1 MTHVATVVRRNDQL
15 SAAYDEVCQMAER
28 WARCAVSDTGN
39 WTNQNVVFTKALGD
53 MFPVAKLILKGALM
67 RDECRGAHFK
77 PEFAMPGLAATDP
90 VGKRREAE
98 EWCDR
103 FQANTNRWLKST
115 IATCGADGNPEISYE
130 DVDTSLLPPR
140 PRLYGLV
147 GAEAIEE
154 VWRERQA
161 TGSAN
166 GQAAPVGGRPLAS
179 LT

>member
-1 MTHVATVVRRNDQL
+1 
-15 SAAYDEVCQMAER
+15 
-28 WARCAVSDTGN
+28 
-39 WTNQNVVFTKALGD
+39 
-53 MFPVAKLILKGALM
+53 
-67 RDECRGAHFK
+67 
-77 PEFAMPGLAATDP
+77 MPGLAATDP

-147 GAEAIEE
+147 GGGSDRGGLEGAAGNGIGQ
-154 VWRERQA
+154 RPSRAGRRQA
-161 TGSAN
+161 PGI
-166 GQAAPVGGRPLAS
+166 PDLKHP
-179 LT
+179 